1 MNTAEDKKALRR
13 QLRQMRSEMPAE
25 QRLGLSERIADRLIS
40 EEAYKNCET
49 VLCFVSTAIEVETK
63 KIIDTAFADGK
74 RVAVPR
80 CIFGTHEM
88 EFAFIESLSELVSG
102 AYGILEPPLH
112 NELTLGGEN
121 SICIV
126 PGLSFDEMGY
136 RLGFG
141 GGYYDRFLSEYKGI
155 SCGVCY
161 GSFVVGRLPCEE
173 CDVTVDKIITEERT
187 IDLSGKQ
194 NARV

>member
-1 MNTAEDKKALRR
+1 MNAAQDKKALRR
-13 QLRQMRSEMPAE
+13 QLRSMRSEMPAE
-25 QRLGLSERIADRLIS
+25 QRLSLSERIADRLLS
-40 EEAYKNCET
+40 SEAYKNCDT
-49 VLCFVSTAIEVETK
+49 VLCFVATDIEVETR

-88 EFAFIESLSELVSG
+88 EFGLIASMSELVSG
-102 AYGILEPPLH
+102 AYGILEPPLS
-112 NELTLGGEN
+112 NELTDGGER
-121 SICIV
+121 SICVV
-126 PGLSFDEMGY
+126 PGLAYDESGY

-161 GSFVVGRLPCEE
+161 ESFVVGRLPSEE
-173 CDVTVDKIITEERT
+173 CDVTVDKIITEERI
-187 IDLSGKQ
+187 IDL
-194 NARV
+194 